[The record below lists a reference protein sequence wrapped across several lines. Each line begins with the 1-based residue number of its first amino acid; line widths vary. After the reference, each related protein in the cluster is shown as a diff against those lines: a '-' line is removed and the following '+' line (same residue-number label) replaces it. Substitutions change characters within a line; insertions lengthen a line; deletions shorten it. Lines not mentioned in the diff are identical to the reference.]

1 MIVVTQG
8 HEKGIGIE
16 VFFKALALA
25 PANWTGECKLIAH
38 KRTILTHLKKLGIEA
53 EVEDDCIYLPTGRLS
68 CEWLKNSHKLPA
80 STMAMEAA
88 LNLVEEDTNSVLF
101 TLPTTKDDL
110 RNPKKPAQR
119 FLGHTEYLRA
129 RYRTD
134 ALGMFFASPHLDVLL
149 LTDHVPLSKVGT
161 TITAR
166 YLKQKLHTSLTHLRQ
181 LEPHLKRALLAGINP
196 HAGEGGLLGKEE
208 ARLASTLSAIK
219 VPGFKVLGFY
229 PGDTLL
235 KQKQSSADLL
245 VYPHHDQGLAPFK
258 SLMGTLGANV
268 TLGLPFVRLSVDHG
282 TAFPLYGKNI
292 ADSRGAFFCLRKAIS
307 YQERISGKDSNHQG
321 QGSQP

>member
-8 HEKGIGIE
+8 HEKGIGLE
-16 VFFKALALA
+16 VFFKALSLA
-25 PANWTGECKLIAH
+25 PSVWTEQCRLVAH
-38 KRTILTHLKKLGIEA
+38 KRTVLTHLKKLNLPA
-53 EVEDDCIYLPTGRLS
+53 EIDEDCIYLPTGRVN
-68 CEWLKNSHKLPA
+68 CDWLKNSSKLPA
-80 STMAMEAA
+80 STLAMEAA
-88 LNLVEEDTNSVLF
+88 LETVEENPDNILF

-110 RNPKKPAQR
+110 RNPRKPTQR

-129 RYRTD
+129 RFKIE
-134 ALGMFFASPHLDVLL
+134 ALGMFFASPHLEVLL
-149 LTDHVPLSKVGT
+149 LTDHLPLAQVGT
-161 TITAR
+161 TITAK
-166 YLKQKLHTSLTHLRQ
+166 YLKAKLQTSLSHLRQ
-181 LEPHLKRALLAGINP
+181 LEPHLKRALIAGINP

-208 ARLASTLSAIK
+208 ARLTSTLSATK

-258 SLMGTLGANV
+258 SLMGTLGANI

-282 TAFPLYGKNI
+282 TAFPLYGKNR
-292 ADSRGAFFCLRKAIS
+292 ADPRGAFFCLRKAIS
-307 YQERISGKDSNHQG
+307 YQERVSGKDSNHKG
-321 QGSQP
+321 QGPQP

>member
-25 PANWTGECKLIAH
+25 PAGWTADCKLIAH
-38 KRTILTHLKKLGIEA
+38 KRTVISHLKKLGLAA

-68 CEWLKNSHKLPA
+68 CEWLGNSKLPP
-80 STMAMEAA
+80 STLAMEEA
-88 LNLVEEDTNSVLF
+88 LAVVEEDVQNILF

-110 RNPKKPAQR
+110 RNPKKPSQR
-119 FLGHTEYLRA
+119 FLGHTEFLRA
-129 RYRTD
+129 RYKTD
-134 ALGMFFASPHLDVLL
+134 ALGMFFASPHLNVLL
-149 LTDHVPLSKVGT
+149 LTDHVPLTKVASV
-161 TITAR
+161 ITPKF
-166 YLKQKLHTSLTHLRQ
+166 LKAKIQTSLSHLRQ
-181 LEPHLKRALLAGINP
+181 LEPQLKRALVAGINP

-208 ARLASTLSAIK
+208 SKLSAALSGIK
-219 VPGFKVLGFY
+219 VPGFKIQGFF

-258 SLMGTLGANV
+258 SLMGTLGANI

-292 ADSRGAFFCLRKAIS
+292 ADPRGAFFCLRKAIS
-307 YQERISGKDSNHQG
+307 YQERVSGKNSNHQS
-321 QGSQP
+321 QGS

>member
-25 PANWTGECKLIAH
+25 PAHWTGQCTLVAH
-38 KRTILTHLKKLGIEA
+38 RRTILTHLKKLGIEA
-53 EVEDDCIYLPTGRLS
+53 EVEDDCIYLPTGRLG
-68 CEWLKNSHKLPA
+68 CEWLRSSSKLPA
-80 STMAMEAA
+80 STQAMETG
-88 LNLVEEDTNSVLF
+88 LELVEYDTQDILF

-110 RNPKKPAQR
+110 RNPKKPTQH

-129 RYRTD
+129 RYKTD

-149 LTDHVPLSKVGT
+149 LTDHVPLALIGS
-161 TITAR
+161 TITGKF
-166 YLKQKLHTSLTHLRQ
+166 LKQKLQTSLTHLRQ
-181 LEPHLKRALLAGINP
+181 LEPHLKRALVAGINP

-292 ADSRGAFFCLRKAIS
+292 ADPRGAFFCLRKAMS
-307 YQERISGKDSNHQG
+307 YQERVSGKNTNHKG
-321 QGSQP
+321 EGPQP

>member
-8 HEKGIGIE
+8 HEKGIGLE

-25 PANWTGECKLIAH
+25 PSVWTDKCRLVAH
-38 KRTILTHLKKLGIEA
+38 KRTVLAHLKRLNLPA
-53 EVEDDCIYLPTGRLS
+53 EIDDDYVYLPTGRLS
-68 CEWLKNSHKLPA
+68 CEWLKNSNKLPA
-80 STMAMEAA
+80 SGLAMEAA
-88 LNLVEEDTNSVLF
+88 LEAVEENTSDILF

-110 RNPKKPAQR
+110 RNPKKPSQR

-129 RYRTD
+129 RYKTE

-149 LTDHVPLSKVGT
+149 LTDHLPLAQVGT
-161 TITAR
+161 TLTAK
-166 YLKQKLHTSLTHLRQ
+166 YLKAKLQASLSHLRQ
-181 LEPHLKRALLAGINP
+181 LEPHLKRALVAGVNP
-196 HAGEGGLLGKEE
+196 HAGEGGLLGREE
-208 ARLASTLSAIK
+208 ARLTSTLSAIK

-258 SLMGTLGANV
+258 SLMGTLGANI

-292 ADSRGAFFCLRKAIS
+292 ADPRGAFFCLRKAIS
-307 YQERISGKDSNHQG
+307 YQERVSGKDSNHQG
-321 QGSQP
+321 QGPQP

>member
-8 HEKGIGIE
+8 HEKGIGLE

-25 PANWTGECKLIAH
+25 PSAWTDKCRLVAH
-38 KRTILTHLKKLGIEA
+38 QRTVLTHLKKLNLPA
-53 EVEDDCIYLPTGRLS
+53 EVDDDCVYLPTGRLS
-68 CEWLKNSHKLPA
+68 CEWLKNSNKLPA
-80 STMAMEAA
+80 STLAMEAA
-88 LNLVEEDTNSVLF
+88 LEAVEKSTNDILF
-101 TLPTTKDDL
+101 TLPTTKDDI
-110 RNPKKPAQR
+110 RNPKKHTQR

-129 RYRTD
+129 RYKTE

-149 LTDHVPLSKVGT
+149 LTDHLPLAQVGT
-161 TITAR
+161 TLTVK
-166 YLKQKLHTSLTHLRQ
+166 YFKSKLQTSLTNLRH
-181 LEPHLKRALLAGINP
+181 LEPHLKRALVAGINP
-196 HAGEGGLLGKEE
+196 HAGESGLLGKEE
-208 ARLASTLSAIK
+208 IRLATALSAIK

-258 SLMGTLGANV
+258 SLMGTLGANI

-292 ADSRGAFFCLRKAIS
+292 ADPRGAFFCLRKAIS
-307 YQERISGKDSNHQG
+307 YQERVSGKDSNHQG
-321 QGSQP
+321 QGPQP